1 MAKVFFIFVSLLA
14 VTLAEPPVKTS
25 YLPPSASRSLN
36 SQYGAPAFTDS
47 NELVAPSP
55 NSNFH
60 DSYNQQQQS
69 FDLSNGLSVPSAA
82 GRLSNTY
89 GVPSAQGA
97 NVPSFDSSDSIA
109 VDAAGRSGNS
119 FSSHVPSSTYGAP
132 GNGFGGGSRSSQSG
146 APSSVY
152 GPPQARN
159 NNFGNGAAPSSVYGP
174 PQARNNN
181 FGNGGA
187 PSQVY
192 GPPKARNN
200 NFGNGAAPSSVYGPP
215 QARNNNFGNG
225 AAPSSVY
232 GPPQARNN
240 NFANSAAPSQV
251 YGPPQARNNNF
262 GNGAAP
268 SSVYGPP
275 QSSSFSSPS
284 GRSGQLP
291 SATYGAP
298 FERNGFGSQG
308 SSGFQGYEPS
318 KRSQTTEDPFAEPA
332 KYEYD
337 YKVQASDETG
347 TEFGHKESRENES
360 ARGAYHV
367 LLPDGRMQIVQYE
380 ADETG
385 YRPQIRYEDT
395 GYPSAAS
402 SRSNNGFNGYQY

>member
-14 VTLAEPPVKTS
+14 VTLAEPPVKSS
-25 YLPPSASRSLN
+25 YLPPSASRSL
-36 SQYGAPAFTDS
+36 SGQYGVPAFTDS

-55 NSNFH
+55 NS
-60 DSYNQQQQS
+60 
-69 FDLSNGLSVPSAA
+69 GLSVPSAA
-82 GRLSNTY
+82 GGLSNTY
-89 GVPSAQGA
+89 GVPSAPGA

-181 FGNGGA
+181 FGNG
-187 PSQVY
+187 
-192 GPPKARNN
+192 
-200 NFGNGAAPSSVYGPP
+200 AAPSSLYGPP

-240 NFANSAAPSQV
+240 NF
-251 YGPPQARNNNF
+251 
-262 GNGAAP
+262 GNAAAP
-268 SSVYGPP
+268 SS
-275 QSSSFSSPS
+275 
-284 GRSGQLP
+284 L
-291 SATYGAP
+291 
-298 FERNGFGSQG
+298 NGFGSQG